1 MSALTANRHRAL
13 STVCR
18 AQPSRMVHS
27 SSVNQATALSSS
39 ALLGQEPQEI
49 TLQPIFDIFD
59 APTRL
64 ADSRQFIRE
73 KYSSQPQKVEAT
85 HAQAVSFDG
94 PKARPVPAPL
104 PAPIIFDGPA
114 RPQNPSLAFQSRLRQ
129 SGLAPSPPQM
139 LRPSST
145 ATRSFSSS
153 EPLVQMF
160 DGPARITRYHHQSS
174 SDNSSQ
180 NSKKII
186 TALGVAG
193 AVGGAVLLQDN
204 EEARR

>member
-1 MSALTANRHRAL
+1 MSALAANRHRAL
-13 STVCR
+13 STVRR
-18 AQPSRMVHS
+18 AQPARMVHS

-39 ALLGQEPQEI
+39 TLLQEPQEI

-64 ADSRQFIRE
+64 SESRQFIRE
-73 KYSSQPQKVEAT
+73 KYASSSQRVEASQNQT
-85 HAQAVSFDG
+85 SFFDG
-94 PKARPVPAPL
+94 PKARAAPTSL
-104 PAPIIFDGPA
+104 PAPVVFDGPA
-114 RPQNPSLAFQSRLRQ
+114 RPQNPTLAFQSRLRQ
-129 SGLAPSPPQM
+129 SGLAPSPSQ
-139 LRPSST
+139 RPRTSST

-193 AVGGAVLLQDN
+193 IVGGAALLQDN
-204 EEARR
+204 EETRR